1 MSTGFLANF
10 ALFSTLPRRHD
21 AIVFDDLIHASVKEG
36 IHASLARRYRAKHN
50 DPDAFRDAALRARRR
65 GAQELWIA
73 IESVYSMDGDVAPV
87 GDLLALA
94 EELNAMLVVDEAHA
108 TGVFGPGGRGVCEGL
123 RSERLIQVH
132 TCGKGLG
139 VAGALVCGPGPVID
153 VLINSS
159 RAFIYSTA
167 PPPAVAKALVRAL
180 DIVEGEPERRERLW
194 QRVRLAGVALGEVAG
209 GGQGIAPSQILP
221 VVLGSEERTLRVAK
235 AVQGAGYDVR
245 AIRPPTVP
253 AGTSRLRIVINANH
267 GESDISGL
275 AAALGDALANGTR

>member
-1 MSTGFLANF
+1 
-10 ALFSTLPRRHD
+10 
-21 AIVFDDLIHASVKEG
+21 
-36 IHASLARRYRAKHN
+36 
-50 DPDAFRDAALRARRR
+50 
-65 GAQELWIA
+65 
-73 IESVYSMDGDVAPV
+73 
-87 GDLLALA
+87 
-94 EELNAMLVVDEAHA
+94 
-108 TGVFGPGGRGVCEGL
+108 
-123 RSERLIQVH
+123 
-132 TCGKGLG
+132 
-139 VAGALVCGPGPVID
+139 VID